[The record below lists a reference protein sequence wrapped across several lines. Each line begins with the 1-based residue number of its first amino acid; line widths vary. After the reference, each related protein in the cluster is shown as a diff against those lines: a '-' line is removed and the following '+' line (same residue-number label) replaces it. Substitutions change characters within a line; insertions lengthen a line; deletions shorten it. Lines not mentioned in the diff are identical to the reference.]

1 MKNALTFGGAMLA
14 LAIFATT
21 ADARMMGG
29 ITMPTSMS
37 RADIHIPMTSPLA
50 SPRSFSPDEH
60 TLGPAS
66 RTFSPDGLQQKV
78 KGSNWKKPIDA
89 DGGGPSDPTPPKKS
103 GNGSTQTSSNGSNTM
118 IGTPPGPYGPSEGGY
133 YGGWNPHHHGG
144 YYCHGKPGC

>member
-1 MKNALTFGGAMLA
+1 MNTSLTIGSAILA
-14 LAIFATT
+14 LAALAST

-29 ITMPTSMS
+29 MTMPSSMS
-37 RADIHIPMTSPLA
+37 RGDIHTPVTSSLGM
-50 SPRSFSPDEH
+50 PRTFSPDGH
-60 TLGPAS
+60 SYSG